1 MFKKAIVCLTL
12 LCLLLFTS
20 LYCQVEQTSATV
32 MNELPDE
39 GNRLVVDSDST
50 LTIDEGE
57 TVECAGELFVQP
69 NGVSAPKVEIIN
81 FGFLKFSNFI
91 NCSSS
96 NLVIKNYG
104 TLIFQNTIL
113 ELTGEYGKVE
123 FSNSGNFQIQNS
135 TFDGNYG
142 GTFNINST
150 SGNLVVTDSHFDV
163 SGSSHGKCSELDVK
177 TNNSTW
183 EECTFNANGA
193 IINYLNNGNLTFQ
206 NAHIQ
211 LSGWANATIENEDI
225 LTLNDVNIQVYTGYM
240 YINNNGTLNSHNL
253 YVKDQNDGTWITNY
267 KDASFSESTF
277 VANGAAGQI
286 NIYSSDKLQLHHA
299 SFDVNYG
306 GSITLNA
313 AMGNL
318 LVTDSSLDV
327 SGSSHGKYSYLNI
340 IADNAT
346 WENCLF
352 NNNAARTNYL
362 NSKELNLYN
371 CTINNVGT
379 GPSTVMSNFGSW
391 VFDKGSISGS
401 GTISISCSKSSELI
415 DCTFNS
421 SGSLTLINREDLV
434 TKNWQV
440 KTTATEA
447 NINILNEENGTLTFD
462 KSFIE
467 NVSVETLAAIG
478 PEGRQFTE
486 VSGGTITVT
495 NNGEMQLQSNPQPSP
510 EPTPTP
516 TTQTTPSPTQ
526 SPQTSPQNS
535 LEPTPTSQTTT
546 ESTQTPQS
554 TQNNIEGS
562 SDSNF
567 TSIIAIVTAIIIIII
582 VVMFVRKKQAK
593 SEQ

>member
-1 MFKKAIVCLTL
+1 
-12 LCLLLFTS
+12 
-20 LYCQVEQTSATV
+20 
-32 MNELPDE
+32 
-39 GNRLVVDSDST
+39 
-50 LTIDEGE
+50 
-57 TVECAGELFVQP
+57 
-69 NGVSAPKVEIIN
+69 
-81 FGFLKFSNFI
+81 
-91 NCSSS
+91 
-96 NLVIKNYG
+96 
-104 TLIFQNTIL
+104 
-113 ELTGEYGKVE
+113 
-123 FSNSGNFQIQNS
+123 
-135 TFDGNYG
+135 
-142 GTFNINST
+142 
-150 SGNLVVTDSHFDV
+150 
-163 SGSSHGKCSELDVK
+163 
-177 TNNSTW
+177 
-183 EECTFNANGA
+183 
-193 IINYLNNGNLTFQ
+193 
-206 NAHIQ
+206 
-211 LSGWANATIENEDI
+211 
-225 LTLNDVNIQVYTGYM
+225 
-240 YINNNGTLNSHNL
+240 
-253 YVKDQNDGTWITNY
+253 
-267 KDASFSESTF
+267 
-277 VANGAAGQI
+277 
-286 NIYSSDKLQLHHA
+286 
-299 SFDVNYG
+299 
-306 GSITLNA
+306 
-313 AMGNL
+313 
-318 LVTDSSLDV
+318 
-327 SGSSHGKYSYLNI
+327 
-340 IADNAT
+340 
-346 WENCLF
+346 
-352 NNNAARTNYL
+352 
-362 NSKELNLYN
+362 
-371 CTINNVGT
+371 
-379 GPSTVMSNFGSW
+379 MSNFGSW